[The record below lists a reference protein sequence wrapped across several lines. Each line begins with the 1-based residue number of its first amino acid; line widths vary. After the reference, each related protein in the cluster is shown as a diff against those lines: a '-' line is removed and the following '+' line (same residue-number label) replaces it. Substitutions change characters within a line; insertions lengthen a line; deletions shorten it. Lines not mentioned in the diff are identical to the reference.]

1 MDMEF
6 IRKFMGAWPAIG
18 FLQTEALALLRAV
31 LIPVLSPPVHQSYS
45 LWQGCG
51 GFSREQATGTAG
63 FTPALPLLREQLVAI
78 RAAIGLLQMTALA
91 LVPAGVLPA
100 LSRLAHESHALL
112 Q

>member
-1 MDMEF
+1 MARDG
-6 IRKFMGAWPAIG
+6 ISTDGSIGAVASRVNPGLIAPRASILLLVAG
-18 FLQTEALALLRAV
+18 LRRFLAGA
-31 LIPVLSPPVHQSYS
+31 SY
-45 LWQGCG
+45 
-51 GFSREQATGTAG
+51 GTAG

-100 LSRLAHESHALL
+100 LSRLALESHALL